1 MFTNILIRIFDYF
14 FEIETSPSSGGRR
27 NIIIAIRATP
37 YSRENAFTITV
48 NAKPEVTLTV
58 AKWEFRKE

>member
-1 MFTNILIRIFDYF
+1 MFTNILIRIFDYL

-27 NIIIAIRATP
+27 NVMIAVCATP
-37 YSRENAFTITV
+37 YLRENAFTITM
-48 NAKPEVTLTV
+48 NAKPKVTPTV